1 MLKKIPKYL
10 QSSTHQFL
18 SVIKKQ
24 KITIKDK
31 LNFAFGGLI
40 GVTFAIMGIN
50 YWSSVQATLNINRT
64 QELRMPI
71 ALSSS
76 EAQSDL
82 LKMLSNVRGYLV
94 TGNSIF
100 RQQYQESRH
109 DFEQNLAEMEYLF
122 QEWQA
127 PVQLEQLKNLR
138 KFYEIWSE
146 LPPYLFDLKDNRFQS
161 EPALRLWE
169 EEGEILALKILDNVD
184 KITQEQNQKF
194 LSGSNLEL
202 LTETIELRIN
212 FSLLIADIRNYI
224 TTRQDKYR
232 FDYVAHY
239 RLAQSNLNILND
251 QADLLSQ
258 NQQEYLA
265 EVTDNFLKVEDII
278 ENILLIMGGDRY
290 REDLYVYQSKAEP
303 IAKEMLIILNYIV
316 ETQKSQF
323 TSELKSGVS
332 SLNISQLQTLIGSL
346 LILSLG
352 MVMTLIL
359 RRTISDPIQ
368 RLTDVTRSVR
378 AGNLDVKAP
387 VESGDEIG
395 ILSKTLNEMTDSL
408 KNSLNA
414 LENYSKN
421 LELLVEERTEE
432 LQIKNEELQDTLT
445 NLKEAQSHLIQAEKM
460 SSLGQM
466 IAGIAHEINN
476 PVSFIQCNLSP
487 LMSYCQD
494 LVNLIED
501 YQSFYPNNA
510 TIEEKIEAMD
520 LEYLK
525 EDLPKLVESMDMGTR
540 RIHEIVVSL
549 KNFSRIDQ
557 ANLKE
562 ANIHEGLESTLLIL
576 QHRLKGASYEGKR
589 IQINKEY
596 GDLPLV
602 ECYPGELNQVF
613 MNILANGIEVLESR
627 STEDEDRQTLED
639 GILTI
644 HTEYQVETDKILI
657 QISDNGPGMD
667 METAQKIF
675 DPFFTTKP
683 VGKGTGLGL
692 SISYKII
699 VEHHQGTLKCYSE
712 PGQGARFDIEIPAHQ
727 RSTLSLDVPQ
737 FGVGSLR

>member
-1 MLKKIPKYL
+1 M
-10 QSSTHQFL
+10 
-18 SVIKKQ
+18 
-24 KITIKDK
+24 
-31 LNFAFGGLI
+31 
-40 GVTFAIMGIN
+40 GVN

-82 LKMLSNVRGYLV
+82 LKMLSNVRAYLV
-94 TGNSIF
+94 TGDSIF

-109 DFEQNLAEMEYLF
+109 DFEQNLAEMEVLF

-127 PVQLEQLKNLR
+127 PIQLEQLKNLR
-138 KFYEIWSE
+138 KFYEAWSE
-146 LPPYLFDLKDNRFQS
+146 LPPYLFDLKDNRFES
-161 EPALRLWE
+161 EPAFRLWE
-169 EEGEILALKILDNVD
+169 EEGEILTLQILDNID
-184 KITQEQNQKF
+184 KISREQKEKF
-194 LSGSNLEL
+194 LSGSNLSL
-202 LTETIELRIN
+202 FTESIEFRIN

-224 TTRQDKYR
+224 TTRQEKYR

-239 RLAQSNLNILND
+239 RLTQSSLAFLKD
-251 QADLLSQ
+251 RADLLSQ
-258 NQQEYLA
+258 DQQEYLD
-265 EVTDNFLKVEDII
+265 EVNEKFLKIEAII
-278 ENILLIMGGDRY
+278 EKIMLIMEGDRY

-316 ETQKSQF
+316 ETQELQF

-332 SLNISQLQTLIGSL
+332 SLNTSQLQTLIGSL
-346 LILSLG
+346 FVLSLG
-352 MVMTLIL
+352 ILMTLVL

-368 RLTDVTRSVR
+368 RLTEVTRSVR
-378 AGNLDVKAP
+378 AGNLDIKAS

-408 KNSLNA
+408 KQSLNA

-421 LELLVEERTEE
+421 LELLVEERTQE

-445 NLKEAQSHLIQAEKM
+445 NLKETQSHLIQAEKM

-466 IAGIAHEINN
+466 VAGIAHEINN

-487 LMSYCQD
+487 LMAYCQD
-494 LVNLIED
+494 LLD
-501 YQSFYPNNA
+501 F
-510 TIEEKIEAMD
+510 IEEYQPSELNYSEIQKKAEEID
-520 LEYLK
+520 LEYIK
-525 EDLPKLVESMDMGTR
+525 EDLPKLVESMYMGTR
-540 RIHEIVVSL
+540 RIHEIILSL

-576 QHRLKGASYEGKR
+576 QHRLKSVNNKGR
-589 IQINKEY
+589 IIHVNKEY
-596 GDLPLV
+596 GDLPLI

-613 MNILANGIEVLESR
+613 MNILANGIEVLESMIP
-627 STEDEDRQTLED
+627 EEKGEELED

-644 HTEYQVETDKILI
+644 HTEYQVETDKVLI
-657 QISDNGPGMD
+657 QISDNGPGMNV
-667 METAQKIF
+667 ETAQKIF

-699 VEHHQGTLKCYSE
+699 VEHHQGILKCYSE
-712 PGQGARFDIEIPAHQ
+712 PGQGARFDIELPAHQ
-727 RSTLSLDVPQ
+727 RLTLSPDLPQ
-737 FGVGSLR
+737 LGIGSLT